1 MICRSEKVRLALTAL
16 ALLGGNALYSLVV
29 AVFLEPSGLITGGA
43 TGIALAV
50 NRLAGLPVSGV
61 MLVINVAMLL
71 VGWALL
77 GRRFALSTLASSFLS
92 PLTLALW
99 ERLLAGY
106 VLTQDLLLCALFAGV
121 GIGTALGMVIRVGGS
136 TGGMDI
142 PPPGAAKI
150 FSAAGAD
157 YHERDGSDDPAGP
170 GGVQPQGTG
179 AVRHR
184 PGVRLHRRAG

>member
-142 PPPGAAKI
+142 PPLVLQKY
-150 FSAAGAD
+150 F
-157 YHERDGSDDPAGP
+157 
-170 GGVQPQGTG
+170 
-179 AVRHR
+179 
-184 PGVRLHRRAG
+184 RLPVPITMSVMDLMNF

>member
-77 GRRFALSTLASSFLS
+77 GRRLPCPRWPAAF
-92 PLTLALW
+92 
-99 ERLLAGY
+99 
-106 VLTQDLLLCALFAGV
+106 C
-121 GIGTALGMVIRVGGS
+121 
-136 TGGMDI
+136 
-142 PPPGAAKI
+142 PP
-150 FSAAGAD
+150 
-157 YHERDGSDDPAGP
+157 
-170 GGVQPQGTG
+170 
-179 AVRHR
+179 
-184 PGVRLHRRAG
+184 